1 MSVLRGLKIPS
12 VGEIERAKARKSHI
26 DFMEY
31 TWQQNGVPFIV
42 GFHTEEIS
50 KWLDQAFE
58 KYRRGISSYA
68 MIRVPFRHG
77 KSQLISRSAVPH
89 FLGEFPE
96 GEVIV
101 TSYNTQTAQRFSKDA
116 KTIIESKKFLEL
128 YPNSTLNPDNKGVA
142 EWGMSN
148 RVGGTLWSGLDGSL
162 TGSGANFGI
171 VDDPFKGRAEANSE
185 LIREKRWESFTEAFM
200 TRLAPVHIVL
210 VVATPWHTDDF
221 FGRIDK
227 RMKDD
232 PLFPRFESLTFPAK
246 SEDYKGKGKY
256 RGTYLF
262 PERFPDSWYEG
273 QYATLG
279 AHASSGLLDCS
290 PTVKGGNLIPAKE
303 GVNWHWVDQK
313 PDKFTRLYRCW
324 DLASTKQRAGN
335 DPDWTVG
342 VKLAIK
348 VEVTK
353 IINPNTRKLD
363 NLKQVSIYIDDIIR
377 IREDAVNRNNRMVWT
392 ASNDGQSCINF
403 VESFGAQKDTVVTLK
418 GILGGS
424 RIVKGVRHT
433 GDKEYKIT
441 EALEVP
447 FTNGTVFVNRNVDK
461 KVWNECCK
469 ELEGFPFASHD
480 DLCLPHYSL
489 IGTPNGHV
497 KISGISKGDKVYSFV
512 NSQRV
517 VSNVTEVVY
526 TGVQQVYKFTLSD
539 NSTFEC
545 NAHHP
550 ILTNRGWVKARSLRE
565 CDLIAK
571 DSKWL
576 RCSMGTSSQMQ
587 VKDIINR
594 PLRLMEDVLSYI
606 DTSGN
611 YSQDSRFQQVFTS
624 IILMETEIITIL
636 RTYNYCSEK
645 TTPVSITKL
654 HRDLLNV
661 VKRINTLSQ
670 LEYLLRKLKKVYTSV
685 KQLNGKNVSMKDV
698 LLLANIAVLKRLS
711 TKEVGWTLSF
721 AQLFAGILGG
731 KRRDILPKKT
741 TTYVSNVIKS
751 LLTTSHAELFVPNLA
766 NLRESEEEIDY
777 VTMIKKEKMGMV
789 AMYNLVVEDTH
800 NFVSD
805 GVITHNCDALAIG
818 VNELTGKQYSAWW
831 VSK

>member
-1 MSVLRGLKIPS
+1 
-12 VGEIERAKARKSHI
+12 
-26 DFMEY
+26 
-31 TWQQNGVPFIV
+31 
-42 GFHTEEIS
+42 
-50 KWLDQAFE
+50 
-58 KYRRGISSYA
+58 
-68 MIRVPFRHG
+68 
-77 KSQLISRSAVPH
+77 
-89 FLGEFPE
+89 
-96 GEVIV
+96 
-101 TSYNTQTAQRFSKDA
+101 
-116 KTIIESKKFLEL
+116 
-128 YPNSTLNPDNKGVA
+128 
-142 EWGMSN
+142 
-148 RVGGTLWSGLDGSL
+148 
-162 TGSGANFGI
+162 
-171 VDDPFKGRAEANSE
+171 
-185 LIREKRWESFTEAFM
+185 
-200 TRLAPVHIVL
+200 
-210 VVATPWHTDDF
+210 
-221 FGRIDK
+221 
-227 RMKDD
+227 MKDD
-232 PLFPRFESLTFPAK
+232 PLFPKFESLTFPAK
-246 SEDYKGKGKY
+246 AEDYKGKGKGKY
-256 RGTYLF
+256 RGKYLF

-279 AHASSGLLDCS
+279 VHASSGLLDCS

-313 PDKFTRLYRCW
+313 PEKYTRLYRCW

-377 IREDAVNRNNRMVWT
+377 LREDAVNRNNRMVWT

-433 GDKEYKIT
+433 GDKEYKVT

-447 FTNGTVFVNRNVDK
+447 FTNGTVYVNRNVDK

-489 IGTPNGHV
+489 IATPNGHV
-497 KISGISKGDKVYSFV
+497 KISGILKGDKVYSFV

-517 VSNVTEVVY
+517 ISNVSEVVY
-526 TGVQQVYKFTLSD
+526 TGVQQVYKFTFGDGSI
-539 NSTFEC
+539 FEC

-550 ILTNRGWVKARSLRE
+550 ILTKRGWVKARELTSY
-565 CDLIAK
+565 DLIAK

-576 RCSMGTSSQMQ
+576 KCSTDISSQIQ
-587 VKDIINR
+587 VKDIINQ
-594 PLRLMEDVLSYI
+594 PLRLMEGVLSYT
-606 DTSGN
+606 DTSGK
-611 YSQDSRFQQVFTS
+611 YSQVSRFQQVFTS

-645 TTPVSITKL
+645 ITVRSITKI
-654 HRDLLNV
+654 HQDLLNMV
-661 VKRINTLSQ
+661 IRATTLSQ
-670 LEYLLRKLKKVYTSV
+670 LEYLLHKLKKVYTSV
-685 KQLNGKNVSMKDV
+685 KLLNEKSVSKKDG
-698 LLLANIAVLKRLS
+698 LLLASIAVLKKLS
-711 TKEVGWTLSF
+711 IREVDSTLSF
-721 AQLFAGILGG
+721 AQLIVGILGG
-731 KRRDILPKKT
+731 KRRDILPRKI

-751 LLTTSHAELFVPNLA
+751 LLTTSHAELFVPNLV
-766 NLRESEEEIDY
+766 NLNGLSEEIDY
-777 VTMIKKEKMGMV
+777 VTMKKKEKMGMV